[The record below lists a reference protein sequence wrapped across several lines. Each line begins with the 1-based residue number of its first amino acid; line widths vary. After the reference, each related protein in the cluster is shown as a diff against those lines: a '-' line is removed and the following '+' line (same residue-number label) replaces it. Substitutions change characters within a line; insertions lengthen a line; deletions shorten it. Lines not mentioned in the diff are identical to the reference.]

1 MSNITPQNGSPFDT
15 IRKTDQDGNEFWS
28 ARDLMPVMGYTQ
40 RNAWQMFSAAIGRA
54 KASAE
59 AQNVPLTSHFI
70 IANEVVDRPQG
81 GKINRENYSLTRYAA
96 YLVAMNGDPRKPEV
110 AAAQSYFAVQTRK
123 AEVQEQRLALPQ
135 NYGEALRAL
144 ADEYDQH
151 QVTKAERDQAVEDR
165 DTAKELAQA
174 LATPA
179 AAWDNIANADGLIYV
194 NDAAKML
201 KVGPNKLREILR
213 SRMVLQRAPW
223 CKNRPYQT
231 YIDRGL
237 FSEKIEHVPNV
248 YGNIK
253 INTVTFVTPKGMEWL
268 VKKSSEGWFDKIKN
282 KTA

>member
-1 MSNITPQNGSPFDT
+1 MSNITPFDFNGNEVRTLTIDNEPWFVLADVCKVLEIGNPRQAKARLNSADVNTVTTNDGNRGNPNKTIINESGLYDVILDSRKPQAKEFRHWIT
-15 IRKTDQDGNEFWS
+15 SEVIPSIRKTGQYSN
-28 ARDLMPVMGYTQ
+28 
-40 RNAWQMFSAAIGRA
+40 
-54 KASAE
+54 AE
-59 AQNVPLTSHFI
+59 A
-70 IANEVVDRPQG
+70 
-81 GKINRENYSLTRYAA
+81 
-96 YLVAMNGDPRKPEV
+96 
-110 AAAQSYFAVQTRK
+110 
-123 AEVQEQRLALPQ
+123 LALPQ

-179 AAWDNIANADGLIYV
+179 AAWDNIVNADGLIYV

-268 VKKSSEGWFDKIKN
+268 VKKGSEGWFDKIKN

>member
-1 MSNITPQNGSPFDT
+1 MSNITTQNGSPFDT
-15 IRKTDQDGNEFWS
+15 IRQIDQDGNELWS
-28 ARDLMPVMGYTQ
+28 ARDLMPLLGYDKWE
-40 RNAWQMFSAAIGRA
+40 RFKDSVERAEASAANQGHEHAISRHREKGTGGRPRD
-54 KASAE
+54 
-59 AQNVPLTSHFI
+59 NFF
-70 IANEVVDRPQG
+70 
-81 GKINRENYSLTRYAA
+81 LTRYAA
-96 YLVAMNGDPRKPEV
+96 YLVAMNGDPRKAEV

-135 NYGEALRAL
+135 NYGEALRSL

-237 FSEKIEHVPNV
+237 LSEKIEHVPNV

-268 VKKSSEGWFDKIKN
+268 VKKGSEGWFDKIKN

>member
-1 MSNITPQNGSPFDT
+1 MSNITPFDFNGNEVRTLTVNNEPWFVLADVCKVLDLNNPRRVKMRLNSDDVNTVTLSDGIQRGNPNRTIVNESGLYDVVLRSDKPQAREFRRWVTSDVLPS
-15 IRKTDQDGNEFWS
+15 IRKTGSYSN
-28 ARDLMPVMGYTQ
+28 T
-40 RNAWQMFSAAIGRA
+40 
-54 KASAE
+54 E
-59 AQNVPLTSHFI
+59 A
-70 IANEVVDRPQG
+70 
-81 GKINRENYSLTRYAA
+81 
-96 YLVAMNGDPRKPEV
+96 
-110 AAAQSYFAVQTRK
+110 
-123 AEVQEQRLALPQ
+123 LALPQ

-201 KVGPNKLREILR
+201 KVGPNKLREVLR

-268 VKKSSEGWFDKIKN
+268 VKKGSEGWFDKIKN

>member
-1 MSNITPQNGSPFDT
+1 MSNITTQNGSPFDT
-15 IRKTDQDGNEFWS
+15 IRQIDQDGNEFWS
-28 ARDLMPVMGYTQ
+28 ARDLMPYLGYRKWERLGDAIERTEIAITSGGNVAGQHIRSRQ
-40 RNAWQMFSAAIGRA
+40 REDKVKVGFGERTVIS
-54 KASAE
+54 E
-59 AQNVPLTSHFI
+59 DY
-70 IANEVVDRPQG
+70 E
-81 GKINRENYSLTRYAA
+81 LTRFGCYI
-96 YLVAMNGDPRKPEV
+96 LFMNGDPRKPEV

-123 AEVQEQRLALPQ
+123 AEVQEQQLALPQ

-201 KVGPNKLREILR
+201 KVGPNKLREVLR

-268 VKKSSEGWFDKIKN
+268 VKKGSEGWFDKIKN

>member
-1 MSNITPQNGSPFDT
+1 MSNITPFDFKGHQVRVITAADGEPRFVLNDLCTVLHLGSPHKVAARIDEDARTQIPVTDSLGRQQQTTVVDESGMYEVILRSDKPEAVEFRRWVTRDVLPS
-15 IRKTDQDGNEFWS
+15 IRKTGQYSN
-28 ARDLMPVMGYTQ
+28 T
-40 RNAWQMFSAAIGRA
+40 
-54 KASAE
+54 E
-59 AQNVPLTSHFI
+59 A
-70 IANEVVDRPQG
+70 
-81 GKINRENYSLTRYAA
+81 
-96 YLVAMNGDPRKPEV
+96 
-110 AAAQSYFAVQTRK
+110 
-123 AEVQEQRLALPQ
+123 LALPQ

-179 AAWDNIANADGLIYV
+179 AAWDNIVNADGLIYV

-268 VKKSSEGWFDKIKN
+268 VKKGSEGWFDKIKN

>member
-1 MSNITPQNGSPFDT
+1 MSNITTQNGSPFDT
-15 IRKTDQDGNEFWS
+15 IRQIDQDGNEFWS
-28 ARDLMPVMGYTQ
+28 ARDLMPIMGYSKWQ
-40 RNAWQMFSAAIGRA
+40 DFKNAIERA
-54 KASAE
+54 KASTENTGQNTDGAF
-59 AQNVPLTSHFI
+59 AQVSQLISAGNLGMKERIDYH
-70 IANEVVDRPQG
+70 
-81 GKINRENYSLTRYAA
+81 LTRFACY
-96 YLVAMNGDPRKPEV
+96 VTFMNGDPRKPEV
-110 AAAQSYFAVQTRK
+110 SAAQSYFAVQTRK

-201 KVGPNKLREILR
+201 KVGPNKLREVLR

-268 VKKSSEGWFDKIKN
+268 VKKGSEGWFDKIKN

>member
-1 MSNITPQNGSPFDT
+1 MSNITPFDFNGNEVRTLTVNNEPWFVLADVCNVLELDNSARVKNRLDVLDVTNSKVENTRGQMVQTNIINESGLYDVILDSRKPQAREFRHWVTSDALPS
-15 IRKTDQDGNEFWS
+15 IRKTGQYSN
-28 ARDLMPVMGYTQ
+28 
-40 RNAWQMFSAAIGRA
+40 
-54 KASAE
+54 AE
-59 AQNVPLTSHFI
+59 A
-70 IANEVVDRPQG
+70 
-81 GKINRENYSLTRYAA
+81 
-96 YLVAMNGDPRKPEV
+96 
-110 AAAQSYFAVQTRK
+110 
-123 AEVQEQRLALPQ
+123 LALPQ

-237 FSEKIEHVPNV
+237 LSEKIEHVPNV

-268 VKKSSEGWFDKIKN
+268 VKKGSEGWFDKIKN

>member
-1 MSNITPQNGSPFDT
+1 MSNITTQNGSPFDT
-15 IRKTDQDGNEFWS
+15 IRQIDQDGNEFWS
-28 ARDLMPVMGYTQ
+28 ARDLMPHLGYTNWAQ
-40 RNAWQMFSAAIGRA
+40 FSKAIDRA
-54 KASAE
+54 KTAVEVQNMAVTSLFEATLEKSAGRPR
-59 AQNVPLTSHFI
+59 QNY
-70 IANEVVDRPQG
+70 N
-81 GKINRENYSLTRYAA
+81 LTRYAA
-96 YLVAMNGDPRKPEV
+96 YVTAMQGDSHKPEV
-110 AAAQSYFAVQTRK
+110 AAALSYFAVQTRK

-179 AAWDNIANADGLIYV
+179 AAWDNIVNADGLIYV

-268 VKKSSEGWFDKIKN
+268 VKKNSEGWFDKIKN